1 MVEVIEETLVQEVMV
16 KVKEEMV
23 EEVMGATQETK
34 EIVKNKTFLEAFHA
48 FCDEENNDK
57 SENEDTLG
65 NDNHMSGGNL
75 IYPILTSQNS
85 HRRHKLFS
93 PRHSTENN
101 DFNISFDA
109 RTKNQKNTLKKGKRL
124 KQSKNRKSKIKY
136 TCGLNSLFNCGLT
149 PSNFSDPINTFD
161 LNNKSKI
168 EKSKIETYPSYVS
181 STTMT
186 NSTMPVSSTTI
197 LSSISVPK
205 MSFYRNTMT
214 NNDYNVLYDHNSD
227 LYIPIAPILN
237 VDMLLKK

>member
-34 EIVKNKTFLEAFHA
+34 EIVKNKTLLEAFHA
-48 FCDEENNDK
+48 FCDEENNAK
-57 SENEDTLG
+57 SENEDTFD

-109 RTKNQKNTLKKGKRL
+109 RTKNTLKKGKRL

-136 TCGLNSLFNCGLT
+136 T
-149 PSNFSDPINTFD
+149 
-161 LNNKSKI
+161 
-168 EKSKIETYPSYVS
+168 
-181 STTMT
+181 
-186 NSTMPVSSTTI
+186 
-197 LSSISVPK
+197 
-205 MSFYRNTMT
+205 FYRNTMT

>member
-34 EIVKNKTFLEAFHA
+34 EIVKNKTLLEAFHA
-48 FCDEENNDK
+48 FCDEENNAK
-57 SENEDTLG
+57 SENEDTFD

-101 DFNISFDA
+101 DFNILFDA

-149 PSNFSDPINTFD
+149 PANFSDPINTFD

-205 MSFYRNTMT
+205 MSLYRNTMT

>member
-34 EIVKNKTFLEAFHA
+34 ETVKNKTFLEAFHA
-48 FCDEENNDK
+48 FCDENNDK
-57 SENEDTLG
+57 SENEETLG
-65 NDNHMSGGNL
+65 NNNHMSGENL

-93 PRHSTENN
+93 PRHFTENN
-101 DFNISFDA
+101 DFTISFDA

-124 KQSKNRKSKIKY
+124 KPSKNCKSKIKY

-149 PSNFSDPINTFD
+149 PANFSDPIHTFD

-205 MSFYRNTMT
+205 MSLYRNTMT

>member
-34 EIVKNKTFLEAFHA
+34 ETVKNKTFLEAFHA
-48 FCDEENNDK
+48 FCDENNDK
-57 SENEDTLG
+57 SENEETLG
-65 NDNHMSGGNL
+65 NNNHMSGENL

-93 PRHSTENN
+93 PRHSTDFN

-109 RTKNQKNTLKKGKRL
+109 RTKNTLKKGKRL

-149 PSNFSDPINTFD
+149 PANFSDPINTFD

-205 MSFYRNTMT
+205 MSLYRNTMT

>member
-48 FCDEENNDK
+48 FCDENNDK
-57 SENEDTLG
+57 SENEQTLD
-65 NDNHMSGGNL
+65 NNNHMSGENL

-93 PRHSTENN
+93 PRHSTDFN

-109 RTKNQKNTLKKGKRL
+109 RTKNTLKKRKRL
-124 KQSKNRKSKIKY
+124 KQSKNPKCKIKY
-136 TCGLNSLFNCGLT
+136 T
-149 PSNFSDPINTFD
+149 
-161 LNNKSKI
+161 
-168 EKSKIETYPSYVS
+168 
-181 STTMT
+181 
-186 NSTMPVSSTTI
+186 
-197 LSSISVPK
+197 
-205 MSFYRNTMT
+205 FYRNTMT

>member
-34 EIVKNKTFLEAFHA
+34 ETVKNKTFLEAFHA

-65 NDNHMSGGNL
+65 NDNHMSGENL

-93 PRHSTENN
+93 PRHSTDFN

-109 RTKNQKNTLKKGKRL
+109 RTKNTLKKGKRL

-136 TCGLNSLFNCGLT
+136 T
-149 PSNFSDPINTFD
+149 
-161 LNNKSKI
+161 
-168 EKSKIETYPSYVS
+168 
-181 STTMT
+181 
-186 NSTMPVSSTTI
+186 
-197 LSSISVPK
+197 
-205 MSFYRNTMT
+205 FYRNTMT

>member
-1 MVEVIEETLVQEVMV
+1 
-16 KVKEEMV
+16 
-23 EEVMGATQETK
+23 MGATQETK
-34 EIVKNKTFLEAFHA
+34 ETVKNKTFLEAFHA
-48 FCDEENNDK
+48 FCDENNDK

-65 NDNHMSGGNL
+65 NNNHMSGENL

-93 PRHSTENN
+93 PRHSTDFN

-124 KQSKNRKSKIKY
+124 KPSKNRKSKIKY

-205 MSFYRNTMT
+205 MSLYRNTMT